1 MTPERFDALLERIV
15 TLRIGIVGDFS
26 LDRYF
31 DIDPAHAEI
40 SIETDLPIYNVSQV
54 RCQPGAAGNITAN
67 LAAYGA
73 AKLFPI
79 GYHGDD
85 GEGFDLRRALTRLTG
100 VDLTYFQQ
108 TEERQ
113 TFSYSKPLL
122 HHPDQPPEELSRL
135 DIKNRTPTPKTVEDK
150 LITSLQILAPHI
162 NVLVVMDQAGVAKMG
177 AITPQVLSAIEK
189 IHRAQ
194 PTLTVIADSRHG
206 LTDFPP
212 FIYKMNAAE
221 FSVLT
226 RRSAPENPSPDTIR
240 ASATDLAKHNRHP
253 VFITMAEQGMIGAT
267 PDGESAHVPTRPLRG
282 PIDIVGAG
290 DTVTATLSLAI
301 AANAKPLES
310 MELAQAAA
318 SLVVHQLGTT
328 GTPKPRE
335 LRQIL
340 ST

>member
-1 MTPERFDALLERIV
+1 MSPDRFDALLNRV
-15 TLRIGIVGDFS
+15 STLRVGIVGDFS

-31 DIDPAHAEI
+31 DIDPASTEI
-40 SIETDLPIYNVSQV
+40 SIETGLPVYNVSKV

-73 AKLFPI
+73 AKLYPI
-79 GYHGDD
+79 GYCGDD
-85 GEGFDLRRALTRLTG
+85 GEGFELRRALTRLPS
-100 VDLTYFQQ
+100 VDLTHFQK

-122 HHPDQPPEELSRL
+122 HHPDLLPEELSRL
-135 DIKNRTPTPKTVEDK
+135 DVKNSTPTPKMVEGK
-150 LITSLQILAPHI
+150 LITSLQALAPQI
-162 NVLVVMDQAGVAKMG
+162 DVLIVMDQAGVPAMG
-177 AITPQVLSAIEK
+177 AITPQVLSAIAA

-194 PTLTVIADSRHG
+194 PALTIIADSRHG
-206 LTDFPP
+206 LTNFPP

-221 FSVLT
+221 FT
-226 RRSAPENPSPDTIR
+226 TIAQTTCHLISDIQAGAAR
-240 ASATDLAKHNRHP
+240 LAVRKQHP
-253 VFITMAEQGMIGAT
+253 MFITMAEQGMIGAT
-267 PDGESAHVPTRPLRG
+267 PNGESTHVPALPLRG

-290 DTVTATLSLAI
+290 DTVTATLALAL
-301 AANAKPLES
+301 AAEATPLES
-310 MELAQAAA
+310 MELAQTAA

-328 GTPKPRE
+328 GTPEPRE